1 MSTRALIA
9 VPKEDG
15 IHYVY
20 CHHDGYPSGLGAVLH
35 DHYNSFEAA
44 CSILDL
50 GNLSGLEATLEAS
63 DFYHRDREE
72 PMEDNCSI
80 VVADTDELFEV
91 VRDYDA
97 EYCYL
102 WDAVNNRWICRD
114 TKTCIER
121 SL

>member
-9 VPKEDG
+9 VPKDDG

-35 DHYNSFEAA
+35 DHYNSFESA
-44 CSILDL
+44 CAILDL
-50 GNLSGLEATLEAS
+50 GNLSGLDPDLNAS
-63 DFYHRDREE
+63 VFYCRDRGE
-72 PMEDNCSI
+72 PIEDNCAI
-80 VVADTDELFEV
+80 VVADTDELYAAEQ
-91 VRDYDA
+91 DCDA

-102 WDAVNNRWICRD
+102 WDLTNNCWICRD
-114 TKTCIER
+114 TKTRIER

>member
-9 VPKEDG
+9 VPKDDG

-35 DHYNSFEAA
+35 DHYNSLEAA
-44 CSILDL
+44 CFILDL
-50 GNLSGLEATLEAS
+50 GNLSGLEATLEKS

-72 PMEDNCSI
+72 PMEDNCAI
-80 VVADTDELFEV
+80 VVADTDELYAAEQ
-91 VRDYDA
+91 DCDA
-97 EYCYL
+97 QYCYL
-102 WDAVNNRWICRD
+102 WDLTNNCWICRD
-114 TKTCIER
+114 TKTRIER

>member
-9 VPKEDG
+9 VPKDDG

-35 DHYNSFEAA
+35 DHYNSFESA
-44 CSILDL
+44 CAILDL
-50 GNLSGLEATLEAS
+50 GNLSGLEPDLATS
-63 DFYHRDREE
+63 VFYCRDRSE
-72 PMEDNCSI
+72 PMEDNCAI
-80 VVADTDELFEV
+80 VVADTDELYAAEQ
-91 VRDYDA
+91 DYDT

-102 WDAVNNRWICRD
+102 WDPTNNCWICRD
-114 TKTCIER
+114 TKTRIER